1 MTSGDPARQ
10 APRRSTATAFSR
22 RALIAISC
30 VAVVVVAAASSFST
44 ALASLACIEG
54 AGFCAVG
61 GLEKWMPL
69 AMILGP
75 PIATAGFGVASVRGG
90 RFTPIAAG
98 AILCFVV
105 GVATP
110 ALVTNA

>member
-1 MTSGDPARQ
+1 MPDEQSRRAPA
-10 APRRSTATAFSR
+10 RSTATAFSR

-30 VAVVVVAAASSFST
+30 VAVLLVAAASFFST
-44 ALASLACIEG
+44 LVASYACFEG
-54 AGFCAVG
+54 GGFCAVG
-61 GLEKWMPL
+61 GIERWMPW
-69 AMILGP
+69 AMIFAP
-75 PIATAGFGVASVRGG
+75 PIATIGFGVASVRGG

-110 ALVTNA
+110 AIVTNA